1 MKTNIKNI
9 FPVVFAGLFF
19 LALVSV
25 LKDRFGSP
33 EIQEVK
39 ALARGHL
46 SSVGSKEDL
55 IDNFPTNIKQSV
67 LSDEG
72 DRILF
77 LTEDGVFLWEEGAE
91 QLNEIYKGTGSIAIT
106 LSGDGLN
113 YAFLVNENNS
123 LKLFVGEDGF
133 PTEEIKVP
141 GLNYAWNLEFNH
153 FGDRLLL
160 TPVNLP
166 DREATKLLL
175 SPKLLKFGLR
185 SNSNLN
191 NRETSNVREVEVVE
205 LKTTDNQE
213 TYSLGSGDVSRLNK
227 NKSTVEKYKLSTR
240 SNNFDFDSD
249 GAADLISFASGSEIP
264 VWRIMTTS
272 GREGFTKVVSGRK
285 GEMFTYRV
293 GDNRGVPILGDFD
306 GDGNIDFATFTPG
319 FYGDVT
325 DSKPNWQIYFSNSRA
340 RLGNRFTANK
350 NQYLSV
356 GWCVFNMVA
365 MPADYDG
372 DGKTDIACYE
382 AETKKWTILFSSR
395 GFNEGQASLR
405 RKKASLDMQWGEVGA
420 IPFTIDIN
428 GDGKNE
434 IGYWLKQDGKLLWKI
449 KTVSSNSRESVFEFG
464 EAKDIP
470 LVGDANG
477 DGLDDAIV
485 LNKKKGQWQIRF
497 SGSDGKKIRTINW
510 FLKAE
515 PLFADFDGDGVDDP
529 GFFIATK
536 ETTEPRWQFISS
548 RIIGTA
554 KDIKKIPSWTMMGR
568 YTWGNDREL
577 PQQVI
582 LRNHQRSVSY

>member
-1 MKTNIKNI
+1 MKKNTKNLFSVI
-9 FPVVFAGLFF
+9 FVGIFF
-19 LALVSV
+19 LASAFV
-25 LKDRFGSP
+25 LKDRFSSP
-33 EIQEVK
+33 EIQKVR
-39 ALARGHL
+39 ALPQGDL
-46 SSVGSKEDL
+46 SRSDDIKVS
-55 IDNFPTNIKQSV
+55 NFPRDIKKSV
-67 LSDEG
+67 LSDDG

-77 LTEDGVFLWEEGAE
+77 LTNEGVLLWEEGVE
-91 QLNEIYKGTGSIAIT
+91 QLKEIYKGTEAKAIA

-113 YAFLVNENNS
+113 YAFLVNENDT

-133 PTEEIKVP
+133 PIEQIEV
-141 GLNYAWNLEFNH
+141 GNLNHAWNLEFNR

-160 TPVNLP
+160 TPANP
-166 DREATKLLL
+166 ADREATKLLL
-175 SPKLLKFGLR
+175 APKLLKFSLR

-191 NRETSNVREVEVVE
+191 NRETSHFRNVEIVE

-213 TYSLGSGDVSRLNK
+213 NYSLGSGHVFRLNK
-227 NKSTVEKYKLSTR
+227 RESKVEKYKVATK
-240 SNNFDFDSD
+240 SNYFDFDGD

-272 GREGFTKVVSGRK
+272 GREGFTKAVSGRK

-293 GDNRGVPILGDFD
+293 GDNRGIPILGDFD
-306 GDGNIDFATFTPG
+306 GDGIIDFATFTPG

-325 DSKPNWQIYFSNSRA
+325 DSNPNWQIYFSNSRA
-340 RLGNRFTANK
+340 RLGNRFSENK
-350 NQYLSV
+350 NQYLSI
-356 GWCVFNMVA
+356 GWCVYNMVA

-372 DGKTDIACYE
+372 DGQTDIACYE
-382 AETKKWTILFSSR
+382 ASTKKWTILFSSR
-395 GFNEGQASLR
+395 GFNEGQASLK
-405 RKKASLDMQWGEVGA
+405 RKKASIDVQWGEVGA

-428 GDGKNE
+428 GDGKSE

-464 EAKDIP
+464 EAKDVP

-477 DGLDDAIV
+477 DGFDDAIV
-485 LNKKKGQWQIRF
+485 LNKKKGQWQFRF
-497 SGSDGKKIRTINW
+497 SGSNGKKIRTINW

-515 PLFADFDGDGVDDP
+515 PIFADFDGDGIDDP

-548 RIIGTA
+548 RIIGTE